1 MPEPSDPP
9 GDTPQPPPSSP
20 AVGRLLRDVRHGG
33 HVLAE
38 ASVEA
43 KVLAS
48 ANESITTLDAV
59 LREPVGLTAVV
70 DTTTGFGYMFGELA
84 ADFPNAHLP
93 DTDPIQ
99 TVAALKQLGAALVE
113 DPARPTDPLQSHDN
127 STIPA
132 VYTYWGQ
139 FLDHD
144 LTANTDRDSV
154 ISDVTAD
161 PLTPLSPDFVAANL
175 RNLRQPS
182 LNLDSVYGDG
192 PTLDPASPTAA
203 ADMYD
208 GIKLRLGRVAEVSN
222 APERPLQGVKIP
234 PVADLDRDLPRANK
248 TALIGDGRNDENL
261 IIAQLHVAFLRFHN
275 AAVDWVRA
283 HEPAYQ
289 TDADVFARARDLT
302 RWHYQWLAVH
312 DYLKTVTLPGST
324 DQVLLAGNAVFTPT
338 ATEPATMPLEFS
350 VAAYRFGHSMVR
362 GAYDFN
368 RNFGRPGNAID
379 SASFF
384 LLFAFTGNGT
394 PQPFFGDTEVLPF
407 NWIIEWDRFIHHGDT
422 FGDHFARPIDTR
434 LAPLRSMSK
443 EGNAATDP
451 RIKAILKSLA
461 TRNLLRGYLLALPTG
476 QAVAAALGVPA
487 LTPAQ
492 VQAGNHAVVNDALA
506 AGGFTEKTP
515 LWFYVLKEAE
525 IQGGGNSLGQVG
537 SAIVNETIL
546 GQLRAD
552 ADSYLNQPGTWD
564 PSAGVRLPE
573 GRLITTIGD
582 LLSFAGVR

>member
-161 PLTPLSPDFVAANL
+161 PLTPLSPTSWPRTCAICA
-175 RNLRQPS
+175 S
-182 LNLDSVYGDG
+182 
-192 PTLDPASPTAA
+192 PAST
-203 ADMYD
+203 
-208 GIKLRLGRVAEVSN
+208 
-222 APERPLQGVKIP
+222 
-234 PVADLDRDLPRANK
+234 
-248 TALIGDGRNDENL
+248 
-261 IIAQLHVAFLRFHN
+261 
-275 AAVDWVRA
+275 
-283 HEPAYQ
+283 
-289 TDADVFARARDLT
+289 
-302 RWHYQWLAVH
+302 
-312 DYLKTVTLPGST
+312 ST
-324 DQVLLAGNAVFTPT
+324 PCT
-338 ATEPATMPLEFS
+338 ATGPPSTPP
-350 VAAYRFGHSMVR
+350 R
-362 GAYDFN
+362 
-368 RNFGRPGNAID
+368 RP
-379 SASFF
+379 
-384 LLFAFTGNGT
+384 
-394 PQPFFGDTEVLPF
+394 PQPTCTTGSSSD
-407 NWIIEWDRFIHHGDT
+407 WAG
-422 FGDHFARPIDTR
+422 
-434 LAPLRSMSK
+434 S
-443 EGNAATDP
+443 P
-451 RIKAILKSLA
+451 R
-461 TRNLLRGYLLALPTG
+461 
-476 QAVAAALGVPA
+476 
-487 LTPAQ
+487 
-492 VQAGNHAVVNDALA
+492 
-506 AGGFTEKTP
+506 
-515 LWFYVLKEAE
+515 
-525 IQGGGNSLGQVG
+525 
-537 SAIVNETIL
+537 
-546 GQLRAD
+546 
-552 ADSYLNQPGTWD
+552 
-564 PSAGVRLPE
+564 
-573 GRLITTIGD
+573 
-582 LLSFAGVR
+582 